1 MIPLLYICMFLGHV
15 SVDMVIIFYTYCMCL
30 TIYWFL
36 LSCVFVY
43 ICLCLYISILHDC
56 VLHDY
61 HFFAWLLSVL
71 DCYDQLWY
79 WHIDDIDWF
88 TCHDYPARFDMY
100 IYIIV
105 YLICLDTL
113 IFSIAHYF
121 DHFSSCYLFL
131 LYTYIAWHV
140 SCLAC
145 M

>member
-1 MIPLLYICMFLGHV
+1 MIPLLYICMFLGHM
-15 SVDMVIIFYTYCMCL
+15 SVDMMIIFYIYWMCL

-43 ICLCLYISILHDC
+43 ICLCLYISILNYC

-61 HFFAWLLSVL
+61 YFFAWWLSML

-79 WHIDDIDWF
+79 WHVDNIDWF
-88 TCHDYPARFDMY
+88 SCHDYPAHFDIY

-105 YLICLDTL
+105 YLICLDIL

-121 DHFSSCYLFL
+121 DHFSSCYLFF
-131 LYTYIAWHV
+131 LYTYLACLV

-145 M
+145 V